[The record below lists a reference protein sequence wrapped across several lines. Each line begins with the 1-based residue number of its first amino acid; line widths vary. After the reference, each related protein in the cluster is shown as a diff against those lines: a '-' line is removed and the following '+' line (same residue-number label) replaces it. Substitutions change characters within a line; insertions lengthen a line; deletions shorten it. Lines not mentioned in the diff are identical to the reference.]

1 MSSFDQGQG
10 TVYALSWQRPL
21 QMLPMIACIPL
32 PEACPIT
39 LPYPPRGARRAR
51 VHQQIAGRICSRRRP
66 TRRGFALC
74 AGLSASRQ
82 PTPVAHYYHWLI
94 GASGIVRLA

>member
-1 MSSFDQGQG
+1 MSSFDRGQG

-51 VHQQIAGRICSRRRP
+51 VHQQIAGRNAPAGGRRVE
-66 TRRGFALC
+66 GSLFAP
-74 AGLSASRQ
+74 A
-82 PTPVAHYYHWLI
+82 
-94 GASGIVRLA
+94 